1 MFAQRQVISTV
12 LLAAAAVVVYAQD
25 ASKKDPK
32 TGKDCVTL
40 MSSQLTDTGQT
51 RVYFRNICPTAFQ
64 IQIPVGSKVREKS
77 IDPGTLEKPANAY
90 VTCTADDRCTS
101 AKWQY

>member
-1 MFAQRQVISTV
+1 MFAQRQIISIV
-12 LLAAAAVVVYAQD
+12 LLAAASVVVYAQD

-51 RVYFRNICPTAFQ
+51 RMYFRNTCPTLFQ
-64 IQIPVGSKVREKS
+64 IQIPVGKKVRENS
-77 IDPGTLEKPANAY
+77 IEAGTPEKPSNAY
-90 VTCTADDRCTS
+90 VTCSADDRCVG